1 MPKLPIHKSS
11 QLTDFGVYLKTIVS
25 KTSASSERYAF
36 SHTDDYY
43 FFGFIEEGRCRL
55 NIDFKECTFEK
66 GSLAI
71 IRPGQV
77 HRIIDAYNLS
87 ANFLTIDSVL
97 INKEEKR
104 ILERY
109 ALQEVQLS
117 DISEQKLLLSI
128 LARRLNCTE
137 NTSSKLIV
145 QRLTTVIIGM
155 IVRDVANTTETLS
168 ELQGNINRY
177 KEIAWEFR
185 DLLESNVRTN
195 RAPSFYAER
204 LNITVAYLNEAIN
217 AVWGT
222 SVSRNIQDE
231 IILQAK
237 RKLVYTTA
245 SVKEIAQ
252 GLGFNDYSYFTRLF
266 TKVAGVSPM
275 LFRRKYHE

>member
-1 MPKLPIHKSS
+1 M
-11 QLTDFGVYLKTIVS
+11 IVS

-43 FFGFIEEGRCRL
+43 FFGFIEDGQCRL
-55 NIDFKECTFEK
+55 NIDFKEYTFEK
-66 GSLAI
+66 DSLVI

-77 HRIIDAYNLS
+77 HHIIDAYNLS

-185 DLLESNVRTN
+185 DLLESNIRTN

>member
-43 FFGFIEEGRCRL
+43 FFGFIEDGQCRL
-55 NIDFKECTFEK
+55 NIDFKEYTFEK
-66 GSLAI
+66 DSLVI

-77 HRIIDAYNLS
+77 HHIIDAYNLS

-109 ALQEVQLS
+109 VLQEVQLS

-185 DLLESNVRTN
+185 DLLESNIRTN

>member
-1 MPKLPIHKSS
+1 MPQLPILRSS
-11 QLTDFGVYLKTIVS
+11 QLTDFGVYLKTVAS
-25 KTSASSERYAF
+25 QTSASSDRYAF

-55 NIDFKECTFEK
+55 NIDFKEYTFEK

-77 HRIIDAYNLS
+77 HRIIDACNLS
-87 ANFLTIDSVL
+87 ANFMIIDSVL
-97 INKEEKR
+97 INREEKR
-104 ILERY
+104 ILEQYGR
-109 ALQEVQLS
+109 QEIRLS
-117 DISEQKLLLSI
+117 NISELKQLLSI
-128 LARRLNCTE
+128 LAHRLSCTE
-137 NTSSKLIV
+137 NSFSKPIV

-155 IVRDVANTTETLS
+155 VVRDVSDTTETQS

-185 DLLESNVRTN
+185 DLLESNIRTN

-204 LNITVAYLNEAIN
+204 LNITVAYLNEAVN

-222 SVSRNIQDE
+222 SVSRHIQDE

-237 RKLVYTTA
+237 RQLVYTTA

-252 GLGFNDYSYFTRLF
+252 GLGFDDYSYFTRLF
-266 TKVAGVSPM
+266 TKVAGAFPT
-275 LFRRKYHE
+275 LFRKNYHE

>member
-1 MPKLPIHKSS
+1 MSRLPIHRSS
-11 QLTDFGVYLKTIVS
+11 QLSDFGVYLKSVVS
-25 KTSASSERYAF
+25 QTSAPSERYAF

-43 FFGFIEEGRCRL
+43 FFGFIEDGQCRL
-55 NIDFKECTFEK
+55 NIDFKEYTFEK
-66 GSLAI
+66 DSLVI

-77 HRIIDAYNLS
+77 HHIIDAYNLS

-185 DLLESNVRTN
+185 DLLESNIRTN

>member
-1 MPKLPIHKSS
+1 MSKPPIHKSS

-43 FFGFIEEGRCRL
+43 FFGFIEDGQCRL
-55 NIDFKECTFEK
+55 NIDFKEYTLEK
-66 GSLAI
+66 DSLVI

-77 HRIIDAYNLS
+77 HHIIDAYNLS

-195 RAPSFYAER
+195 RAPSFYAKR

-252 GLGFNDYSYFTRLF
+252 SLGFNDYSYFTRLF

>member
-43 FFGFIEEGRCRL
+43 FFGFIEDGQCRL
-55 NIDFKECTFEK
+55 NIDFKEYTFEK
-66 GSLAI
+66 DSLVI

-77 HRIIDAYNLS
+77 HHIIDAYNLS

-185 DLLESNVRTN
+185 DLLESNIRTN

-222 SVSRNIQDE
+222 SVSRNIQEE

-237 RKLVYTTA
+237 RQLVYTTA

-252 GLGFNDYSYFTRLF
+252 GLGFDDYSYFTRLF
-266 TKVAGVSPM
+266 TKVAGVPPT
-275 LFRRKYHE
+275 LFRKNYHE